1 MGRNPVPTVAAEP
14 DCVVKGTPILT
25 LVRMA
30 TRRAIPGEVRLRLR
44 PRPVPAVLLQ
54 EPVTKPRHIPTATT
68 SKVCS
73 CGAASG
79 TWYSCRAKTC
89 SDGGYVSSCPRG
101 QTGTAVSY
109 AGLTCYTN
117 CKAQCSSSYRFSCS
131 GNCEFGSGTSCD
143 GLYQR
148 CGCDCAGW
156 NYTSFWNGSE
166 CEIEYLSDC
175 DMYGTNC

>member
-1 MGRNPVPTVAAEP
+1 THSYSCPSGSQSSSCSSSQVQT
-14 DCVVKGTPILT
+14 G
-25 LVRMA
+25 
-30 TRRAIPGEVRLRLR
+30 
-44 PRPVPAVLLQ
+44 
-54 EPVTKPRHIPTATT
+54 TT

-79 TWYSCRAKTC
+79 TCYSCRAKTC
-89 SDGGYVSSCPRG
+89 SDGGYVSSCPSG